1 MQSLRFCPS
10 RFVRPKFS
18 RGARPLIDVWYVIV
32 IVALIAAGRTDAG
45 SSDPYQI
52 VNLMPRFWKAVE
64 TSLNQTPDQQVKSF
78 RDIMG
83 VSATDLYS
91 ETDLGFGS
99 SEQLDEAILKTLS
112 NAREY
117 STEIHHASDALV
129 QTLPACIEKFKQ
141 TFPDFS
147 ATFPIF
153 ILVSLGQL
161 DGAGRVVDGRPCLL
175 LGVDNIASEF
185 SPAILPIFLDHELF
199 HRYHYQVAG
208 FSDDN
213 GGRELI
219 WRALWAEG
227 LATYVSTSLNPPATL
242 QDGLFVPH
250 DLVKKADPILPSL
263 AAEISPKLDE
273 VDHQFFAKFFLYHP
287 STGALPSRS
296 GYYVGARVAAT
307 LARQKSLFELAHLQ
321 SETVRSKIGDI
332 LAEMAKTQ
340 VTP

>member
-185 SPAILPIFLDHELF
+185 SPAILPIFLLTS
-199 HRYHYQVAG
+199 
-208 FSDDN
+208 FSIVIITRLP
-213 GGRELI
+213 GSVTI
-219 WRALWAEG
+219 TAV
-227 LATYVSTSLNPPATL
+227 VS
-242 QDGLFVPH
+242 
-250 DLVKKADPILPSL
+250 
-263 AAEISPKLDE
+263 
-273 VDHQFFAKFFLYHP
+273 
-287 STGALPSRS
+287 
-296 GYYVGARVAAT
+296 
-307 LARQKSLFELAHLQ
+307 
-321 SETVRSKIGDI
+321 
-332 LAEMAKTQ
+332 
-340 VTP
+340 